1 MRLWIPGPAHCIA
14 VVDAVLIIERLKV
27 DGWRLRGGVAATIV
41 AGRVV
46 YVNGDVPDLALAT

>member
-1 MRLWIPGPAHCIA
+1 MPF
-14 VVDAVLIIERLKV
+14 

-46 YVNGDVPDLALAT
+46 YVNDDVPDLALAT